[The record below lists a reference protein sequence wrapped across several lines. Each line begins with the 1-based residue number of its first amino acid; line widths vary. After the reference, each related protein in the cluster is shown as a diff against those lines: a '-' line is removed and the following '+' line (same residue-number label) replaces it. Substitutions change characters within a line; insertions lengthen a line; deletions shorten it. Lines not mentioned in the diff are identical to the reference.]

1 MASSEELYLRSGEGI
16 ITGYCCREGS
26 GSFGFR
32 LLGWTVVR
40 VTCVCVMVM
49 LIKENLL
56 LVDLGALEKFCGVMD
71 LICEQCVKQ
80 PDMTEVLTMKMR
92 YINWVLQKYKGN
104 LDILVKALTE
114 GMTAAS
120 SLEDLCMSSSDVQE
134 EYLVTCVSINH
145 QSSHDANLLPAA
157 PSPPHHVTVA
167 P

>member
-1 MASSEELYLRSGEGI
+1 MK
-16 ITGYCCREGS
+16 
-26 GSFGFR
+26 
-32 LLGWTVVR
+32 
-40 VTCVCVMVM
+40 MVM